1 MKDYCLR
8 TNTKEEMLDSLLKA
22 GILLKVPSFYS
33 EEIVSNKNYEVHQI
47 GHFILTE
54 PILDENGMIL
64 EEATY
69 DDKWHVNI
77 RCMEDLT
84 EEQKKI
90 LPIMNPQ
97 PTTPK
102 AFFV

>member
-8 TNTKEEMLDSLLKA
+8 TNTKEEMLDALLKA
-22 GILLKVPSFYS
+22 QILLKVPSFYS
-33 EEIVSNKNYEVHQI
+33 EEIVPNINYEVHQI
-47 GHFILTE
+47 GHFTLTD

-64 EEATY
+64 QEATY

-77 RCMEDLT
+77 RCMIDLR
-84 EEQKKI
+84 EEQKAI

-97 PTTPK
+97 PVTPK